1 MRSDN
6 GWGALERRD
15 FLRAAAA
22 AAAAGIFDP
31 ASLSASEPEFA
42 QAISRLQQQGPPP
55 VPLGQGEHPALV
67 FQAYPGG
74 TGSLMEKLWREHG
87 PAMFDRSEIAIP
99 RWPGPVPTNEEDIA
113 FLPVH
118 RLSALVRDGHI
129 SSVDL
134 TEIYLGRLKRYDP
147 VLLCAVSIL
156 EDRAQEEAQQADA
169 DLRQGNWH
177 GPLHG
182 IPYGVKDLFSVSGA
196 PTTWG
201 SAEFQDQVLDE
212 DAELVVRLR
221 DAGAVLIAKLAT
233 GEFAQGDRWYRGR
246 TKNPWNVAEG
256 SSGSSAGPGSATAA
270 ACVAFGI
277 GTETRGSIV
286 SPARRNGLS
295 ALRPTFGRITR
306 YGAMVLSWSM
316 DKAGPMCRSIEDCAL
331 VFNALQGASEKDPAT
346 ITAPFVFDRSA
357 NLGTLRIGF
366 DEDAPD
372 SFLRTLSDLGAD
384 LREMNEL
391 PRARMNQL
399 GPESAAAFDYHIAPG
414 GVEPEPVPED
424 LDAGERRRR
433 GRFRNGRSMTAL
445 DYINGQR
452 RRLILMEE
460 MAEAMDG
467 FDMFVS
473 GSGAVGLTNDT
484 GHPAAIVPYG
494 FGERNP
500 DADDPTT
507 MPLTTTLVGDLF
519 ADDKILNVAH
529 AFQAATDWHL
539 RRPDMDF

>member
-1 MRSDN
+1 
-6 GWGALERRD
+6 
-15 FLRAAAA
+15 
-22 AAAAGIFDP
+22 
-31 ASLSASEPEFA
+31 
-42 QAISRLQQQGPPP
+42 
-55 VPLGQGEHPALV
+55 
-67 FQAYPGG
+67 
-74 TGSLMEKLWREHG
+74 
-87 PAMFDRSEIAIP
+87 
-99 RWPGPVPTNEEDIA
+99 
-113 FLPVH
+113 
-118 RLSALVRDGHI
+118 
-129 SSVDL
+129 
-134 TEIYLGRLKRYDP
+134 
-147 VLLCAVSIL
+147 
-156 EDRAQEEAQQADA
+156 
-169 DLRQGNWH
+169 
-177 GPLHG
+177 
-182 IPYGVKDLFSVSGA
+182 
-196 PTTWG
+196 
-201 SAEFQDQVLDE
+201 
-212 DAELVVRLR
+212 
-221 DAGAVLIAKLAT
+221 
-233 GEFAQGDRWYRGR
+233 
-246 TKNPWNVAEG
+246 
-256 SSGSSAGPGSATAA
+256 
-270 ACVAFGI
+270 
-277 GTETRGSIV
+277 
-286 SPARRNGLS
+286 
-295 ALRPTFGRITR
+295 
-306 YGAMVLSWSM
+306 MVLSWSM
-316 DKAGPMCRSIEDCAL
+316 DKTGPMCRSIEDCAL

-399 GPESAAAFDYHIAPG
+399 GAESAAAFDYHIAPG